1 VDFFQVATRETKNGL
16 EVFPDFTVGRSK
28 DLMVR
33 GRAFY
38 AIWDEERQLWSTD
51 EYDVQRL
58 VDQALL
64 EYAAKQKDAGMSCSV
79 KTLSS
84 FGSNGWTQFR
94 KFVGNIS
101 DNHHQLD
108 ETLTFA
114 NTTVKKG
121 DYVSRR
127 LPYALAPGSYKAWDE
142 LIGTLYNEEERT
154 KIEWAIGSVI
164 SGDSKKIQKFLVL
177 YGPGGTGK
185 STILNVIGK
194 LFEGYTTTFEAK
206 ALVGNNNSF
215 ATESFRG
222 NPLVAI
228 QHDGDLSRIEDN
240 SKLNSIISHEPM
252 TMNEK
257 YKATYTDKI
266 NAFLFMGTNKPV
278 RISDAKSGVIRRL
291 IDAHPTGT
299 LFQPAHYHTLMAQ
312 IDFEL
317 GAVAQHCLDVYREK
331 GRNYYNGYRPVQMML
346 QTDIFF
352 NFIEANFDIFKSQDG
367 CTLKQA
373 YALYKEFCSETGI
386 EFVMPQYKFR
396 EELRNYFAEFLDR
409 ATVDG
414 QIVRSY
420 YKGFTA
426 QPFKTPVTNNGHA
439 YSLVL
444 EENTSLL
451 DLEYADQPAQLAKDD
466 DTPQKRWADVKTTL
480 SEIDTSQV
488 HYVKVPLKHI
498 VIDFD
503 LKDEHGQKSLEANLA
518 EASGW
523 PPTYAELSKSGNGIH
538 LHYIYGGGDPGGL
551 DRNYSEGIEIKVFS
565 GDSSLRRKLSHCN
578 NVPIA
583 TISSGLPFKE
593 KKMLQSDTV
602 KTERGLREL
611 IGRNLRKEIH
621 PGTKPSIDFI
631 AHILNEAYLSGM
643 QYDMTDLR
651 GKLIAFANNSS
662 NQPLQCL
669 KVVQQMRFKSDDPIN
684 PQPEQSQKDD
694 RLVFFDVEVYPNLFV
709 ICWKYQG
716 SPTTVRMINPSSQ
729 EVEALFK
736 LRLIGFNN
744 RRYDNH
750 MLYARFM
757 GYDNEQLYRL
767 SQKIIEGNVGS
778 MFGEAYNLSYTD
790 IYDFS
795 SVKQGLKKFQIDL
808 GLPHVEIDLPWE
820 QSVKEEDI
828 PRVVEYCVNDVEST
842 EVVFE
847 SRKQD
852 FVARQILADLS
863 GLSVNDTTQKHTAR
877 IVFGEDKNPQ
887 RSFIYTDLSKEFPG
901 YVYDKGKSIYRE
913 EVTGEGG
920 YVYAEPGMYE
930 NVALLD
936 VASMHPT
943 SIIQL
948 NLFGEYT
955 ENFRALLDTRL
966 AIKAGDYDT
975 ARNLLGGKLAKYL
988 GDDTGAKGLS
998 DALKIVIN
1006 IVYGLTSAKFDNP
1019 FRDVRNVDNIVAKR
1033 GSLFMVDLKHAV
1045 QEQGYTVAH
1054 IKTDSIKIPDATPE
1068 IIEFVK
1074 TFGAKYGYTFDYN
1087 SEEDFYNA
1095 ITLVNDAVY
1104 IARRTIPAKLEGNND
1119 NAWKTKWTA
1128 VGAQFQHPY
1137 VFKMLF
1143 TGDPIEFDDLC
1154 ETKQVAQGAM
1164 YIDFEHDRPMVLTEG
1179 MQFIGRTGRFVP
1191 VKEGFG
1197 GGMLYRVKD
1206 SKPYAVSGT
1215 KGYLWLEAS
1224 VAKGLAGLTT
1234 EAVDMRYFE
1243 NLAEEARKTID
1254 YFGEFTR
1261 FVG

>member
-409 ATVDG
+409 STVDG

-426 QPFKTPVTNNGHA
+426 QPFKTPITNNGHA

-444 EENTSLL
+444 EEDTSLL
-451 DLEYADQPAQLAKDD
+451 DLEYADQPAQPAKDD

-480 SEIDTSQV
+480 AEINTAEV
-488 HYVKVPLKHI
+488 HFVKTPAGHI

-503 LKDEHGQKSLEANLA
+503 LKDDNGQKSLEANLQA
-518 EASGW
+518 ASAW
-523 PPTYAELSKSGNGIH
+523 PPTYAELSKSGSGVH
-538 LHYIYGGGDPGGL
+538 LHYIYDGDVAEL
-551 DRNYSEGIEIKVFS
+551 ARVYSEGIEIKVFS
-565 GDSSLRRKLSHCN
+565 GDSSLRR
-578 NVPIA
+578 
-583 TISSGLPFKE
+583 
-593 KKMLQSDTV
+593 
-602 KTERGLREL
+602 
-611 IGRNLRKEIH
+611 
-621 PGTKPSIDFI
+621 
-631 AHILNEAYLSGM
+631 
-643 QYDMTDLR
+643 
-651 GKLIAFANNSS
+651 
-662 NQPLQCL
+662 
-669 KVVQQMRFKSDDPIN
+669 
-684 PQPEQSQKDD
+684 
-694 RLVFFDVEVYPNLFV
+694 
-709 ICWKYQG
+709 
-716 SPTTVRMINPSSQ
+716 
-729 EVEALFK
+729 
-736 LRLIGFNN
+736 
-744 RRYDNH
+744 
-750 MLYARFM
+750 
-757 GYDNEQLYRL
+757 RL
-767 SQKIIEGNVGS
+767 SQV
-778 MFGEAYNLSYTD
+778 
-790 IYDFS
+790 
-795 SVKQGLKKFQIDL
+795 Q
-808 GLPHVEIDLPWE
+808 
-820 QSVKEEDI
+820 
-828 PRVVEYCVNDVEST
+828 
-842 EVVFE
+842 
-847 SRKQD
+847 
-852 FVARQILADLS
+852 
-863 GLSVNDTTQKHTAR
+863 
-877 IVFGEDKNPQ
+877 Q
-887 RSFIYTDLSKEFPG
+887 RP
-901 YVYDKGKSIYRE
+901 YRN
-913 EVTGEGG
+913 
-920 YVYAEPGMYE
+920 Y
-930 NVALLD
+930 
-936 VASMHPT
+936 
-943 SIIQL
+943 
-948 NLFGEYT
+948 
-955 ENFRALLDTRL
+955 
-966 AIKAGDYDT
+966 K
-975 ARNLLGGKLAKYL
+975 
-988 GDDTGAKGLS
+988 
-998 DALKIVIN
+998 
-1006 IVYGLTSAKFDNP
+1006 
-1019 FRDVRNVDNIVAKR
+1019 
-1033 GSLFMVDLKHAV
+1033 
-1045 QEQGYTVAH
+1045 
-1054 IKTDSIKIPDATPE
+1054 
-1068 IIEFVK
+1068 
-1074 TFGAKYGYTFDYN
+1074 
-1087 SEEDFYNA
+1087 
-1095 ITLVNDAVY
+1095 
-1104 IARRTIPAKLEGNND
+1104 
-1119 NAWKTKWTA
+1119 
-1128 VGAQFQHPY
+1128 
-1137 VFKMLF
+1137 
-1143 TGDPIEFDDLC
+1143 
-1154 ETKQVAQGAM
+1154 
-1164 YIDFEHDRPMVLTEG
+1164 
-1179 MQFIGRTGRFVP
+1179 
-1191 VKEGFG
+1191 
-1197 GGMLYRVKD
+1197 
-1206 SKPYAVSGT
+1206 
-1215 KGYLWLEAS
+1215 
-1224 VAKGLAGLTT
+1224 
-1234 EAVDMRYFE
+1234 
-1243 NLAEEARKTID
+1243 
-1254 YFGEFTR
+1254 
-1261 FVG
+1261 